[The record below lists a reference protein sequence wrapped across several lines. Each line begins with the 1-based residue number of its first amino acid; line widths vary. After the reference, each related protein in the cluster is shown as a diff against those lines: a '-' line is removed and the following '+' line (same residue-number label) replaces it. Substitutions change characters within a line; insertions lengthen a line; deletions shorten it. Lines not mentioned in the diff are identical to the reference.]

1 MGFLFLLL
9 LAAPAAAYDL
19 PALPV
24 YVELH
29 GASPVCGSQALLD
42 NLNSRFTRVTSDNP
56 DLHISCREG
65 EDLILEVRTA
75 AGKGIARFTVEISPT
90 SKPET
95 LAYLG
100 AAHLA
105 KDRDVI
111 DAALSASMAHNANL
125 AGPAAEF
132 LAQGDLIRAAGHFTA
147 ALESDLDP
155 RVLYYGLY
163 LTAARR
169 GRLRDAKWHLAAF
182 AKSSELA
189 PRDLT
194 DEQLRAFIDAR
205 NAGGDRPADTDA
217 TFLEYENAARA
228 HKWNEALYH
237 LRELLVDAPWYE
249 PAYHALARTYEAAK
263 WKRLAKHWEKRASFV
278 RKLNKDAGLGEDIE
292 KRLGL

>member
-19 PALPV
+19 PALPI

-29 GASPVCGSQALLD
+29 GGSPICGSQALLD
-42 NLNSRFTRVTSDNP
+42 NLNSRFTRVTSSNP

-65 EDLILEVRTA
+65 ENLILEARTA
-75 AGKGIARFTVEISPT
+75 AGKGIARFTVEISQT

-111 DAALSASMAHNANL
+111 DAALLAHNANL
-125 AGPAAEF
+125 AEPAAEY
-132 LAQGDLIRAAGHFTA
+132 LAQGDLLRAASHFTA

-163 LTAARR
+163 LAAARG

-182 AKSSELA
+182 SKSSDLD

-194 DEQLRAFIDAR
+194 DEQLRAFIEAR
-205 NAGGDRPADTDA
+205 NAGGDRPGDADA
-217 TFLEYENAARA
+217 IFREYENAARA

-237 LRELLVDAPWYE
+237 LRRLLVDAPWYE
-249 PAYHALARTYEAAK
+249 PAYHALAQTYEAAK

-278 RKLNKDAGLGEDIE
+278 RRLNKDAGLGEDIE
-292 KRLGL
+292 KRLAL